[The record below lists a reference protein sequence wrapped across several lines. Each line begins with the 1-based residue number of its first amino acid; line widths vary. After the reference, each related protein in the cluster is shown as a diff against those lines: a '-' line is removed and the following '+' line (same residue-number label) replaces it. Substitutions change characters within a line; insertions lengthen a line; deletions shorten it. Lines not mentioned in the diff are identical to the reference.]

1 MTKIVHAGR
10 DEYDV
15 YIGRP
20 SKWGNPFSHKP
31 SNLAE
36 IKVATRQEAIDK
48 YREWIRSQ
56 PELMASLEEL
66 RGKRLGCWCVPEPCH
81 GNVLIELLTTF
92 TPH

>member
-1 MTKIVHAGR
+1 MTKIVHSGR
-10 DEYDV
+10 DEYDI

-31 SNLAE
+31 STLAE

-56 PELMASLEEL
+56 PELLASLEEL
-66 RGKRLGCWCVPEPCH
+66 RGKRLGCWCRPKLCH
-81 GNVLIELLTTF
+81 GDVLLELLGESI
-92 TPH
+92 